1 MIGAQDSPGRTVTLG
16 IGHLAFGACNGAPYI
31 CCIPINTTGNV
42 GPMGGHSDILIICE
56 SKGR

>member
-16 IGHLAFGACNGAPYI
+16 TCHLAFSARNGAPAI
-31 CCIPINTTGNV
+31 RCILSNFTGNV
-42 GPMGGHSDILIICE
+42 APVGGHSDILIICE